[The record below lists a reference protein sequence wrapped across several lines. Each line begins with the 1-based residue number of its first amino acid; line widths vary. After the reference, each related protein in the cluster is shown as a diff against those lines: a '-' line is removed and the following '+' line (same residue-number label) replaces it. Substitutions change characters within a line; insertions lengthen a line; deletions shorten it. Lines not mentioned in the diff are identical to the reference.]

1 MYDLYAFME
10 LRKNFEDY
18 NAEKN
23 ERTENIQFV
32 TMKEAVEAYKDAR
45 ESEVFDS

>member
-1 MYDLYAFME
+1 MYDTYTFIE

-18 NAEKN
+18 QSQKT